1 MFEPLFSQKIPENE
15 SVSSERSRVS
25 SAGKGRLA
33 AAYVARVA
41 VMSAML
47 TALKFALSF
56 VPNVEVVTLLV
67 MVYAAAFGAAYALPA
82 TVIFCAVETA
92 IYGAGSW
99 VVLYFV
105 YWPLL
110 ALLSCLAFGKLRRL
124 PLWLSPAAAA
134 FAAVI
139 ERLHVLQRGGD
150 VRVLRGALGLLRYAV
165 RCRGVPGVGSCGV
178 LDGVLSQRAGVRRGA
193 HPLQRDSGRRALSP
207 PAFGGQADKEGERAR
222 LRDASFFRLFPSISA
237 RLPEKCRQIATFGV
251 FGPLLSFV

>member
-134 FAAVI
+134 FAAVMS
-139 ERLHVLQRGGD
+139 
-150 VRVLRGALGLLRYAV
+150 ALF
-165 RCRGVPGVGSCGV
+165 
-178 LDGVLSQRAGVRRGA
+178 GVLSACCDTLYVAVGFPGLDLAAYWTAYYLRGLAFDGV
-193 HPLQRDSGRRALSP
+193 HILSN
-207 PAFGGQADKEGERAR
+207 AIVVGV
-222 LRDASFFRLFPSISA
+222 LF
-237 RLPEKCRQIATFGV
+237 L
-251 FGPLLSFV
+251 PLLSAGRRIRRGSARV

>member
-1 MFEPLFSQKIPENE
+1 MDKTRFVKNISFSDRERAAEGKG
-15 SVSSERSRVS
+15 RSRGGV
-25 SAGKGRLA
+25 RLA
-33 AAYVARVA
+33 AAYVVKVA
-41 VMSAML
+41 VMAAML

-134 FAAVI
+134 FAAVMS
-139 ERLHVLQRGGD
+139 
-150 VRVLRGALGLLRYAV
+150 AFF
-165 RCRGVPGVGSCGV
+165 
-178 LDGVLSQRAGVRRGA
+178 GVLSACCDTLYVAVGFPGLDLAAYWTAYYLRGLAFDGV
-193 HPLQRDSGRRALSP
+193 HILSN
-207 PAFGGQADKEGERAR
+207 AIVVGV
-222 LRDASFFRLFPSISA
+222 LF
-237 RLPEKCRQIATFGV
+237 L
-251 FGPLLSFV
+251 PLLSAGRRIRRGSARV

>member
-15 SVSSERSRVS
+15 SVSSERARVS

-99 VVLYFV
+99 VLT
-105 YWPLL
+105 
-110 ALLSCLAFGKLRRL
+110 FGKLRRL

-134 FAAVI
+134 FAAVMS
-139 ERLHVLQRGGD
+139 
-150 VRVLRGALGLLRYAV
+150 ALF
-165 RCRGVPGVGSCGV
+165 
-178 LDGVLSQRAGVRRGA
+178 GVLSACCDTLYVAVGFPGLDLAAYWTAYYLRGLAFDGV
-193 HPLQRDSGRRALSP
+193 HILSN
-207 PAFGGQADKEGERAR
+207 AIVVGV
-222 LRDASFFRLFPSISA
+222 LF
-237 RLPEKCRQIATFGV
+237 L
-251 FGPLLSFV
+251 PLLSAGRRIRRGSARV